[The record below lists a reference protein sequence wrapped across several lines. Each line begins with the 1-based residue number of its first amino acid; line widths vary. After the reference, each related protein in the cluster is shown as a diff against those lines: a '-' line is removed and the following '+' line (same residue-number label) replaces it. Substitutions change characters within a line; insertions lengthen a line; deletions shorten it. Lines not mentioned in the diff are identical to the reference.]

1 MAVCT
6 ATIASRALSRE
17 AACRKIGAE
26 FVVPTYPCNDRWRP
40 GVDAAAPSAAEDRPD
55 GPDHRQEQDAEGHV
69 ATSRG
74 TVTRLA
80 GLVGGAQGSD
90 REVAQPRPVRRG
102 RGQAHDDQHDEGY
115 RKQQNGE
122 EQEIDLRQAPRPG
135 P

>member
-55 GPDHRQEQDAEGHV
+55 GPDHRQEQDAEGHGATARGARTRV
-69 ATSRG
+69 AGRA
-74 TVTRLA
+74 RR
-80 GLVGGAQGSD
+80 GGAA
-90 REVAQPRPVRRG
+90 VRG
-102 RGQAHDDQHDEGY
+102 RGGGGGGGGGWGARARAGPPGGGGWWPVS
-115 RKQQNGE
+115 R
-122 EQEIDLRQAPRPG
+122 RPARRRI